1 MALFSPKEPNPSP
14 PLDVMSNDLTI
25 VAPTTTVAD
34 AATTMSTHHVGSA
47 LVLDDERLVGIFTE
61 RDVLRA
67 VASDFDAEHHAVSE
81 FMTKDPKTIG
91 PEVDAH
97 EALESMFA
105 FGFRHL
111 PVVDEGRVI
120 GIVSMRDVTRRG

>member
-1 MALFSPKEPNPSP
+1 MTVIR
-14 PLDVMSNDLTI
+14 DVMSTDLTI
-25 VAPTTTVAD
+25 VSPTTTVAD
-34 AATTMSTHHVGSA
+34 AATMMSTHQVGSA
-47 LVLDDERLVGIFTE
+47 LVLDGERLLGIFTE

-67 VASDFDAEHHAVSE
+67 VGSDFDAENHHVTE

-91 PEVDAH
+91 PDVDPH

-111 PVVDEGRVI
+111 PVVEGEKVV
-120 GIVSMRDVTRRG
+120 GIVSMRDVTRHG

>member
-1 MALFSPKEPNPSP
+1 
-14 PLDVMSNDLTI
+14 
-25 VAPTTTVAD
+25 
-34 AATTMSTHHVGSA
+34 MSTHQVGAA
-47 LVLDDERLVGIFTE
+47 LVLDGESLVGIFTE

-67 VASDFDAEHHAVSE
+67 VGSDFDAEHHAVSE

-91 PEVDAH
+91 SDVETQ

-111 PVVDEGRVI
+111 PVVEEGRVV

>member
-1 MALFSPKEPNPSP
+1 MSVIR
-14 PLDVMSNDLTI
+14 DVMSTDLTT
-25 VAPTTTVAD
+25 VSPATTVAD
-34 AATTMSTHHVGSA
+34 AATTMSTHQVGAA
-47 LVLDDERLVGIFTE
+47 LVLDGESLVGIFTE

-67 VASDFDAEHHAVSE
+67 VGSDFDAEHHAVSE

-91 PEVDAH
+91 SDVETQ

-111 PVVDEGRVI
+111 PVVEEGRVV

>member
-1 MALFSPKEPNPSP
+1 MTAIR
-14 PLDVMSNDLTI
+14 DVMSKELTI
-25 VAPTTTVAD
+25 VSPTTTIAD
-34 AATTMSTHHVGSA
+34 AATMMSTHQVGSA
-47 LVLDDERLVGIFTE
+47 LVLDGDRLLGIFTE

-67 VASDFDAEHHAVSE
+67 VGSDFDAEHHHVTE

-91 PEVDAH
+91 PDVDAH

-120 GIVSMRDVTRRG
+120 GIVSMRDVTPRR

>member
-1 MALFSPKEPNPSP
+1 MEGPAMTVIR
-14 PLDVMSNDLTI
+14 DVMSNDLTI

-34 AATTMSTHHVGSA
+34 AATMMSTHHVGSA

-81 FMTKDPKTIG
+81 FMTRDPKTIG

-111 PVVDEGRVI
+111 PVVDQGRVI
-120 GIVSMRDVTRRG
+120 GIVSVRDVTRRD

>member
-1 MALFSPKEPNPSP
+1 MTVIR
-14 PLDVMSNDLTI
+14 DVMSTELTT
-25 VAPTTTVAD
+25 VAPGTTIAD
-34 AATTMSTHHVGSA
+34 AATLMSTHQVGSA
-47 LVLDDERLVGIFTE
+47 LVIDGDRLVGIFTE

-67 VASDFDAEHHAVSE
+67 VGSDFDAEQHAVSE

-91 PEVDAH
+91 PEADAR

-111 PVVDEGRVI
+111 PVVDGGRAV
-120 GIVSMRDVTRRG
+120 GVVSMRDVTRRG